1 MLVRF
6 PKCLWNTIYERTDRE
21 SQTECDAPGIGRIGG
36 GWLLLGN
43 QERPPGGQTAE
54 FASSHGA
61 VQKAASSLQAW
72 SKDGSELKTKLT
84 AAYDD
89 LSAALQ
95 EIKDSETAQAAVTKL
110 RASDKSLGELVQM
123 AEKLPAAAKPVVA
136 AFANKGAEKLKALI
150 SELERKEDVGDTL
163 KPVLDAIREKLERF
177 PGS

>member
-1 MLVRF
+1 MLLALAVMAAGGCSSET
-6 PKCLWNTIYERTDRE
+6 KNDRPE
-21 SQTECDAPGIGRIGG
+21 VKQPNSPAAT
-36 GWLLLGN
+36 
-43 QERPPGGQTAE
+43 
-54 FASSHGA
+54 GA

-95 EIKDSETAQAAVTKL
+95 EIKDSETAQAAVTRL

-177 PGS
+177 PGSQADRQPISGNRRSPT